1 MGIQILH
8 STEGMIAWDLHP
20 STWQK
25 KGPFLAGFWLQVVTC
40 SLIDFLTPNHFAQKG
55 QMKTSSGAGC
65 SGP

>member
-8 STEGMIAWDLHP
+8 STEGMIIGLNP

-25 KGPFLAGFWLQVVTC
+25 KDPFLAGFWLQVVIY

-55 QMKTSSGAGC
+55 QMKTSSGTGF